1 MQNAVVDAVA
11 HLGVRHID
19 MPLTPERVW
28 RAIQESGP
36 LIVEASPSRPCGCP
50 GASTSSSSATA
61 TTASPTRPAG
71 CWPGGSSRARYV
83 PDGRVEVVYPTAN
96 ADASARTYSV
106 DSRDLIRSIRAAEAQ
121 GLELVGVFH
130 SHTHTEAWPSP
141 TDVRQAME
149 PGWLYVIVSLKDGDP
164 VLRSFRITDGNIQET
179 PVVLES

>member
-1 MQNAVVDAVA
+1 MGSDGFAEPALRLSQRDYLTIVGHCYDGLPDEACGLLAGRLRPDSLVPE
-11 HLGVRHID
+11 GRID
-19 MPLTPERVW
+19 
-28 RAIQESGP
+28 
-36 LIVEASPSRPCGCP
+36 
-50 GASTSSSSATA
+50 
-61 TTASPTRPAG
+61 
-71 CWPGGSSRARYV
+71 
-83 PDGRVEVVYPTAN
+83 VVYPTAN

-106 DSRDLIRSIRAAEAQ
+106 DSRDLIRSLRAAESE

>member
-1 MQNAVVDAVA
+1 M
-11 HLGVRHID
+11 
-19 MPLTPERVW
+19 LTGAGLAGHPHRTQGGGELTIANGFAEPALRLP
-28 RAIQESGP
+28 RSEYLK
-36 LIVEASPSRPCGCP
+36 LIGHCYDGLPDEACGMLAGRLRP
-50 GASTSSSSATA
+50 
-61 TTASPTRPAG
+61 
-71 CWPGGSSRARYV
+71 GSLI
-83 PDGRVEVVYPTAN
+83 PDGRVDLVYPTGN

-106 DSRDLIRSIRAAEAQ
+106 DSRDLIRSLRAAEAV

-179 PVVLES
+179 QVVLES